1 MTIAKRIL
9 KINKVFER
17 VKLADINDFDVDVIC
32 IEDLKYDLDV
42 EFDIIGSSGD
52 VFSIMFTSGTTG
64 LPKGVLISNKVLTGV
79 GVGMKEICNSSPGML
94 QDVITVS
101 VSVRHSGYILYCIM
115 VKPVGYTMMKREMT
129 ACCLLKHLKTSH

>member
-79 GVGMKEICNSSPGML
+79 GVGMKEICNSSPGM
-94 QDVITVS
+94 
-101 VSVRHSGYILYCIM
+101 
-115 VKPVGYTMMKREMT
+115 
-129 ACCLLKHLKTSH
+129 